1 MTYHRYPVYQLLKGT
16 ILFNETKEE
25 QKNDI
30 IWSKESKYHSE
41 FGKIN
46 RHSKNITY
54 FERENTSLSNYVSFL
69 ILGSVIIFIVALVAH
84 HFATLPTIRKT
95 RKRKDEIVRKMETSY
110 ALISQSYGIGSE
122 IEMLSY
128 EKVRKKSLT
137 DIFRQF
143 KL

>member
-1 MTYHRYPVYQLLKGT
+1 MTYHRYSVYQLLKGT
-16 ILFNETKEE
+16 VTFNETKEE

-46 RHSKNITY
+46 RHVRNTTY
-54 FERENTSLSNYVSFL
+54 FERENSSLSTYVSFL
-69 ILGSVIIFIVALVAH
+69 ILGSVIVFIVVLVAH

-95 RKRKDEIVRKMETSY
+95 NKRKDEIVRKMETSY
-110 ALISQSYGIGSE
+110 ALISQSYGLE
-122 IEMLSY
+122 TEHELSQY

-143 KL
+143 RL